1 MSEDEA
7 LLQDFQ
13 ASQRKKARI
22 AVAVVALGIAGFAAL
37 KLYQSY
43 LRADSS
49 ARIEAL
55 QQGRILEQ

>member
-1 MSEDEA
+1 MSEEA

-22 AVAVVALGIAGFAAL
+22 AVVVVALGIAGFAGL
-37 KLYQSY
+37 KLYQSH

-49 ARIEAL
+49 ARMEAL
-55 QQGRILEQ
+55 QQGRIVE

>member
-1 MSEDEA
+1 MGDEEA

-22 AVAVVALGIAGFAAL
+22 AAVVVALGIAGFLGL

-49 ARIEAL
+49 ERMEAL
-55 QQGRILEQ
+55 QHGRILDR